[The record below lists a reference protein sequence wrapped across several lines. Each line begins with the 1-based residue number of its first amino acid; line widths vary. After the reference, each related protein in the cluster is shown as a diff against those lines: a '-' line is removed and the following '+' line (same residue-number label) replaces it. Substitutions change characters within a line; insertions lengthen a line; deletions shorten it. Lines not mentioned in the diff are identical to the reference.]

1 MEGGDALTEQQFT
14 YAVEAYGDMLYRV
27 AFGWCKNRPDAE
39 DMVQSAFVKYLRADK
54 DFDSPEHERAWLI
67 RVVINNCKKLMIS
80 PWRTRTEPLED
91 YAQSLY
97 ADAPEDGDLFL
108 AVMSLPK
115 KERVAVHLYY
125 YEGYSVREIGKLLAV
140 NESTIQSRL
149 ASARKKLKSKLKEA
163 WNSDE

>member
-1 MEGGDALTEQQFT
+1 MTEEQFNH
-14 YAVEAYGDMLYRV
+14 AVSAYGDNLYRV

-39 DMVQSAFVKYLRADK
+39 DAVQNTFIKYLRTDK
-54 DFDSPEHERAWLI
+54 TFAGEEHIRAWLI
-67 RVVINNCKKLMIS
+67 RVVINECKKLMRS
-80 PWRTRTEPLED
+80 CARTRCESLEE

-97 ADAPEDGDLFL
+97 ADEPEDGDLFL

-125 YEGYSVREIGKLLAV
+125 YEGYTVREIGAMLRV